1 MLYTFLIEQ
10 QTNERPHISVTGVL
24 KPLSIGSITNLIK
37 SEPIYVQNKVTYQL
51 ARINNLISDIQ
62 YQINNP
68 KYEKVKQNNSTEL
81 RFVRDA
87 QTIHASYFRRILN
100 LKKSGRLKNIAII
113 NRLEMLYK
121 KNLFTLSQKYK
132 KFKLDQRL
140 IAQQAVQ
147 NENPVHTQA

>member
-68 KYEKVKQNNSTEL
+68 KYEKRRFCIQIKWYNLIDDIIGNINNKIIEDT
-81 RFVRDA
+81 DDDN
-87 QTIHASYFRRILN
+87 IL
-100 LKKSGRLKNIAII
+100 
-113 NRLEMLYK
+113 
-121 KNLFTLSQKYK
+121 
-132 KFKLDQRL
+132 
-140 IAQQAVQ
+140 
-147 NENPVHTQA
+147 